1 MAVEQADSGN
11 SDHRRDGQAD
21 RDEDE
26 VGEHEPRHQADSYGA
41 SDQGN
46 GQPSMSAAGAMQPG
60 ASHHL
65 PPLQQQGQWQ
75 FFGLQPQQVQRSN
88 ARRTVL
94 RILMV
99 ITSSLRIRGLFF
111 SN

>member
-1 MAVEQADSGN
+1 MAVEQADSG
-11 SDHRRDGQAD
+11 SGDHRGERHTS

-26 VGEHEPRHQADSYGA
+26 VGEHEPRHQADGYGA

-46 GQPSMSAAGAMQPG
+46 GQPSVTAAGAVQAG

-88 ARRTVL
+88 ARPNL
-94 RILMV
+94 ALM
-99 ITSSLRIRGLFF
+99 TSA
-111 SN
+111 